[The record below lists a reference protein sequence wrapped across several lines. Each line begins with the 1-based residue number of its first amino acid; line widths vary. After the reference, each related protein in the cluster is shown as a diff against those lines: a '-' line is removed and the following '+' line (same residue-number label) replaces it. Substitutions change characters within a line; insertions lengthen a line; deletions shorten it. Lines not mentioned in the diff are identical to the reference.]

1 VLRGLADL
9 MSKDYSAEFKRRFAD
24 GNTGGVTI
32 TMMEHEF
39 DFTKLTVKLL
49 RERIDQGGAGT
60 IDRPR
65 KNNRYPGAL
74 ASRRRSLSAWQG
86 RLQNPALVCWRSLL
100 S

>member
-1 VLRGLADL
+1 

-65 KNNRYPGAL
+65 KNNCYPGAL